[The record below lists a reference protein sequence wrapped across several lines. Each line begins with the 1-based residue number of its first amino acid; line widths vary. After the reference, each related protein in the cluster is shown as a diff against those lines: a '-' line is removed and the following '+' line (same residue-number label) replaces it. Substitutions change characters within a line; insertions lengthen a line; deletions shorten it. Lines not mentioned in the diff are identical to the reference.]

1 MKRNKKNT
9 KTEPKKKPKNVDEAL
24 EEVEEEYKT
33 NLIYNFFNFFI
44 GGDNS
49 ADIKN
54 KQEGK
59 PPTYWHDTRLAYI
72 LIFGFWCS
80 VQALEL

>member
-1 MKRNKKNT
+1 MNKKKAN
-9 KTEPKKKPKNVDEAL
+9 KKKPTKAAL
-24 EEVEEEYKT
+24 EHKSLEEDLKQVEDEYKT

-44 GGDNS
+44 GGSNA

-59 PPTYWHDTRLAYI
+59 PPTY
-72 LIFGFWCS
+72 
-80 VQALEL
+80 

>member
-1 MKRNKKNT
+1 MSKKSKKKNVKT
-9 KTEPKKKPKNVDEAL
+9 KATPKTVDEAL
-24 EEVEEEYKT
+24 EQVEDEYKT

-44 GGDNS
+44 GGSNA

-59 PPTYWHDTRLAYI
+59 PNVPPY
-72 LIFGFWCS
+72 
-80 VQALEL
+80 

>member
-1 MKRNKKNT
+1 MNKKNAKTNAKT
-9 KTEPKKKPKNVDEAL
+9 KEVSEP
-24 EEVEEEYKT
+24 EVETPEPEVYDNKT

-44 GGDNS
+44 GGANS

-59 PPTYWHDTRLAYI
+59 PGAPPY
-72 LIFGFWCS
+72 GGG
-80 VQALEL
+80 